1 MGNADIEAALGKIA
15 VFLEGWY
22 PSEIAPLVVK
32 KQIQMTG
39 AIREQMTEK
48 DLKLL
53 LSRIE
58 KVILPSF
65 MSSSDAKREI
75 MRLRREIGMEV

>member
-1 MGNADIEAALGKIA
+1 MGNVDIEAALEKIA

-22 PSEIAPLVVK
+22 PSEIASLVVK

-53 LSRIE
+53 LTRIE
-58 KVILPSF
+58 KVILPRF
-65 MSSSDAKREI
+65 MPMEDAKKEI
-75 MRLRREIGMEV
+75 RKLKKEINLRF